1 MGLRLQTRR
10 ELLEHR
16 APQYREALPAKKRIV
31 LDEFTHITGYH
42 RTYAQWLL
50 NHSEQVLQPQARH
63 ARPRQYGP
71 EVQDALVQ
79 AWNAANRICA
89 KCLIPYLSTL
99 LDALERHGHLHLSEV
114 CRK

>member
-10 ELLEHR
+10 ELLEHI

-31 LDEFTHITGYH
+31 LDEFTQITGYH

-50 NHSEQVLQPQARH
+50 NHSEEVLQKVVRR
-63 ARPRQYGP
+63 ARPHHYGP
-71 EVQDALVQ
+71 EVQDALIQ

-89 KCLIPYLSTL
+89 KRLIPFRWSP
-99 LDALERHGHLHLSEV
+99 S
-114 CRK
+114 